1 MKPTLYLIRGVP
13 GSGKS
18 TFAKTLHEKGLVDFV
33 FEADDYFVERDTYKF
48 KAENLGRAHEL
59 CQFNTREML
68 NRSKSVAVSNT
79 SVSEWE
85 VGIYETMAIE
95 CNANF
100 VSVIVE
106 NRHGNSS
113 VHNVPPEKV
122 EQMKKKFS
130 VKL

>member
-1 MKPTLYLIRGVP
+1 MPTLYLIRGVP
-13 GSGKS
+13 GAGKS
-18 TFAKTLHEKGLVDFV
+18 TFANRLLINGVVEHV
-33 FEADDYFVERDTYKF
+33 FEADDYFVDRDTYKF

-59 CQFNTREML
+59 CQFNTRTML
-68 NRSKSVAVSNT
+68 NRGHSVAVSNT

-85 VGIYETMAIE
+85 VGIYETIAVE
-95 CNANF
+95 CNAGF
-100 VSVIVE
+100 VSIIVE

-113 VHNVPPEKV
+113 IHGVPDEKV